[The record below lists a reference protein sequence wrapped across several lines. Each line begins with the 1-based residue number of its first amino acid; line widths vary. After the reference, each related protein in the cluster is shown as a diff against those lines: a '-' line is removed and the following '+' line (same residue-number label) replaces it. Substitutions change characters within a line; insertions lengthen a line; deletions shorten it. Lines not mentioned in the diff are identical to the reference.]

1 MSNRKISPF
10 KPRLATGVLGV
21 LLGLGLAQAAQ
32 AMAPLDTLV
41 IGKSVDPQSL
51 DPAFTS
57 DNNDWTITYPCY
69 QKLVKY
75 AVENGKG
82 STNLVGDLAESWKI
96 SKDNLVWTFK
106 LRKGQK
112 FDDGTPVDAE
122 AVRASFARLMKIGQG
137 PSENFP
143 TAMKVTVADPMTVV
157 FTLPSV
163 FSPFLSTLAVNG
175 AGIVNTKAVMAKPD
189 AGEDGKAWLSRN
201 TAGSGPF
208 HLTSWIKGQSLVL
221 EPNPYWAGKAPIL
234 KKMVIRVIGES
245 SSRRLQLESGD
256 LDIVEELP
264 EDQLF
269 ALKTKPGIHVAE
281 FPSLRVTYLYLNN
294 KRAPFDNPVVRQA
307 ISYAADYDG
316 IVKGIMKSQVKQM
329 RGAVPEGLW
338 GYDPTV
344 MQYKLDMAK
353 AKALLDQANPGR
365 KEWTFLYSVRDP
377 AWEPIGLSLQAN
389 LAALGIKVKMENMAN
404 ASMRERIGKA
414 DYDISIGNW
423 SPDFADPYM
432 FMNYWFETKMQGM
445 AGNRSYYSNPE
456 VDKMVVQAAGL
467 VNQKERTAIY
477 QAAQR
482 IVMKDAPYVFLY
494 QKNYQ
499 ASMRDSVKGFV
510 FNPMLEQI
518 FNIETMSKK

>member
-1 MSNRKISPF
+1 MSKRTISRF
-10 KPRLATGVLGV
+10 KPRLATSLLGV
-21 LLGLGLAQAAQ
+21 MLGLGISQSAP

-41 IGKSVDPQSL
+41 LGKSVDPQSL

-82 STNLVGDLAESWKI
+82 TTNLVGDLAESWKI
-96 SKDNLVWTFK
+96 SKDNLIWTFK

-122 AVRASFARLMKIGQG
+122 AVRASFARLMKIAQG

-143 TAMKVTVADPMTVV
+143 TAMTVTVADPMTVV
-157 FTLPSV
+157 FTLPTV

-208 HLTSWIKGQSLVL
+208 RLTSWTKGQSLVL
-221 EPNPYWAGKAPIL
+221 EPNPYYGGKKPIL
-234 KKMVIRVIGES
+234 KKMVVRIIGES

-269 ALKTKPGIHVAE
+269 ALKSKPGIHVAE

-307 ISYAADYDG
+307 ISYAADYGG

-344 MQYKLDMAK
+344 MQYNFDLTK
-353 AKALLDQANPGR
+353 AKALLDQANPAR
-365 KEWTFLYSVRDP
+365 KQWSFLYSVRDP

-389 LAALGIKVKMENMAN
+389 LAKLGIQVKMENMAN

-445 AGNRSYYSNPE
+445 AGNRSFYSNPE
-456 VDKMVVQAAGL
+456 VDKMVLQAAGM

-482 IVMKDAPYVFLY
+482 VVMKDAPYVFLY

-518 FNIETMSKK
+518 FNIETMSKQ

>member
-1 MSNRKISPF
+1 MSTRARFRFNPF
-10 KPRLATGVLGV
+10 AVAPALLVLAG
-21 LLGLGLAQAAQ
+21 LGLGPTAR
-32 AMAPLDTLV
+32 AMAPADTLV
-41 IGKSVDPQSL
+41 IGKTQDPQTL
-51 DPAFTS
+51 DPAVTM
-57 DNNDWTITYPCY
+57 DNNDWTVTYPCY
-69 QKLVKY
+69 QRLMRYKVVKG
-75 AVENGKG
+75 VG
-82 STNLVGDLAESWKI
+82 STSVEGDLAESWKVA
-96 SKDNLVWTFK
+96 KGNLVWDFK

-122 AVRASFARLMKIGQG
+122 AVRVTFARVMKLGQG

-143 TAMKVTVADPMTVV
+143 PEMKVSVADPMTVV
-157 FTLPSV
+157 FTLPKV

-175 AGIVNTKAVMAKPD
+175 AGIINPKALARAD
-189 AGEDGKAWLSRN
+189 AGEDGKAFFARN

-208 HLTSWIKGQSLVL
+208 HLTSWTKGQTLVL
-221 EPNPYWAGKAPIL
+221 EPNPYYGGKKPIL
-234 KKMVIRVIGES
+234 KKMVVHIIGES

-269 ALKTKPGIHVAE
+269 ALKSKPGIHVAE

-294 KRAPFDNPVVRQA
+294 KRAPFDNATVRQA

-316 IVKGIMKSQVKQM
+316 IVKGVMKSQVKQM
-329 RGAVPEGLW
+329 RGAIPEGMW
-338 GYDPTV
+338 GYDPKIT
-344 MQYKLDMAK
+344 QYNLDLTK
-353 AKALLDQANPGR
+353 AKSLLDQAKPAHR
-365 KEWTFLYSVRDP
+365 QWTFLYSVRDP
-377 AWEPIGLSLQAN
+377 AWEPIALSLQAN
-389 LAALGIKVKMENMAN
+389 LAKLGIELKLENMAN

-432 FMNYWFETKMQGM
+432 FMNYWFEDKMQGM
-445 AGNRSYYSNPE
+445 AGNRSFYHNPE
-456 VDKMVVQAAGL
+456 VNALVLQAAGL
-467 VNQKERTAIY
+467 TNQKERTALY
-477 QAAQR
+477 QKAQK
-482 IVMKDAPYVFLY
+482 IVMNDAPYVFLY

-518 FNIETMSKK
+518 FNIETMSKQ